1 MPTNCCMS
9 GCANCVWIEYA
20 DKLSEKLLDG
30 SQQVREIIM
39 KEIQDPNMRAYL
51 DMELRNLERSKEK

>member
-1 MPTNCCMS
+1 MS